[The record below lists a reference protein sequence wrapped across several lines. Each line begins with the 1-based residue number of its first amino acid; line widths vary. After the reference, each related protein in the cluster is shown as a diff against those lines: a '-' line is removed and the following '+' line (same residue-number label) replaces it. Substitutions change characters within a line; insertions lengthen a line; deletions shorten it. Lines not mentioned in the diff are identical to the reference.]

1 MEISEVK
8 KMVRGPLAPVLTV
21 YKEDDLSVDPDAI
34 QENVDQLIRR
44 GMGKGKGVLLAAGAG
59 GDFPLLTYE
68 ERKAVIKAV
77 ADAADGRAVVLGCAQ
92 SPSTAEAI
100 QLAQWSQEVGCYGIQ
115 LSGSWYYV
123 PNEDQVYKHLKA
135 VADSIDICVMLYH
148 TPWLGY
154 TMSLELFDRLWEDLD
169 NVRSIKWATSG
180 QAQEINGYLE
190 LAEKY
195 AMVTNGPSKLR
206 GALLGAS
213 SYVTHLANVWPEHE
227 LDFWDLVEA
236 QDYGAVVKEFESVY
250 WPWRSMRDWAG
261 QVVGAGESFAIK
273 PAAELTGFNGGVSRP
288 PMTDLN
294 QEQREHVRS
303 VLETIGAPIVR

>member
-21 YKEDDLSVDPDAI
+21 YKEDDLSVDLDAI

-44 GMGKGKGVLLAAGAG
+44 GMTKGKGVLLAAGAG

-123 PNEDQVYKHLKA
+123 PNEDQIYRHLKA

-154 TMSLELFDRLWEDLD
+154 TMSLELFNRLWEDLD
-169 NVRSIKWATSG
+169 NVRSIKWAAFA
-180 QAQEINGYLE
+180 QAQEISGYLE

-273 PAAELTGFNGGVSRP
+273 PAAELTGFHGGVSRP

-303 VLETIGAPIVR
+303 VLERIGAPIVR